1 MSIYE
6 SASHRTPQLFNPIY
20 PSLLSFTIHLTMH
33 SIVNCKINL
42 GLNIIRKRDDGFHD
56 LQTVFY
62 PTDAFSDLLSLEP
75 IAGGLEFVCDSAQD
89 IGPDSDNLCVK
100 AFRLLERDF
109 GVQGVR
115 LRLEK
120 HIPTGAGVGGGSADA
135 AFVLKMLTEQF
146 KLPLDNVDLKQYAA
160 QLGSDVPF
168 FIDNKPA
175 FAEGRGEIM
184 TPVDLDLSAYN
195 IIIEKPEVSVSTREA
210 YAHVRPHESD
220 VNFAEVVRNV
230 PVHEWK
236 KYLYNDFEDSVF
248 PKYPQIAEIKR
259 KFYES
264 GALYA
269 AMSGSGS
276 AVFGIFPKAR

>member
-1 MSIYE
+1 MP
-6 SASHRTPQLFNPIY
+6 T
-20 PSLLSFTIHLTMH
+20 SL
-33 SIVNCKINL
+33 VNCKINL

-120 HIPTGAGVGGGSADA
+120 HIPTGAGLGGGSADA

-230 PVHEWK
+230 PVHEWE

-264 GALYA
+264 GAFYA